1 AFGVHETGI
10 QVAELP
16 FLTAVWC
23 RGGHFHDLAHR
34 LLRLFGQNL
43 KRAVAGPVRGNLG
56 PRKPPPV
63 DVPEQVVLGADAG
76 IEVVDGD
83 TRCERHALSVGPAPA
98 GAPSRPTAPIFAARC
113 LVKPGA
119 VVPAGQPGWSASW
132 LAGRAP
138 AGRSARWPSP
148 ARTEPPA
155 AERCSAG
162 RGRVRRPGPRGRRP
176 GPLAR
181 TGHMSGSCRTSHR
194 RAVVV
199 AAGLN
204 LIARS

>member
-43 KRAVAGPVRGNLG
+43 KRAVAGPVRRNLG
-56 PRKPPPV
+56 PRKPPAV

-83 TRCERHALSVGPAPA
+83 TGCERHALSVGPATA
-98 GAPSRPTAPIFAARC
+98 RAPSRIASRRAHLRCTTAMFWFRD
-113 LVKPGA
+113 L
-119 VVPAGQPGWSASW
+119 W
-132 LAGRAP
+132 LCMTRNLRG
-138 AGRSARWPSP
+138 WPS
-148 ARTEPPA
+148 
-155 AERCSAG
+155 G
-162 RGRVRRPGPRGRRP
+162 
-176 GPLAR
+176 
-181 TGHMSGSCRTSHR
+181 
-194 RAVVV
+194 
-199 AAGLN
+199 
-204 LIARS
+204 